1 MVQLERLRLMA
12 HIGYLPFRSFA
23 GLEQR
28 TMERSNPIMF
38 VALRDCPVLIRQLQ
52 IIFVIMGRDNFFG
65 YRVPSRAS
73 LILRIPFSWGTK

>member
-1 MVQLERLRLMA
+1 MAHNWDFGAHVVFQNKRTEIMVQLERLRLMA

-38 VALRDCPVLIRQLQ
+38 VSLRDCPVLIRQLS
-52 IIFVIMGRDNFFG
+52 IIFVKNG
-65 YRVPSRAS
+65 A
-73 LILRIPFSWGTK
+73 